1 MDFPKENGRGNPQ
14 ETAAPAGGRVGKSEN
29 SSIKHPDDN
38 PGDRGR
44 KPVSRE
50 HQAITDWLSSVKFRR
65 QLIGGLDERSVWNR
79 IRELNMLYEQALLA
93 ERVRYDTLLE
103 EYRKRYGGGTDA
115 PSQDVSSSQDVSLY
129 RNASSSHKASFPQNS
144 GHEGPAEGG

>member
-14 ETAAPAGGRVGKSEN
+14 ETAAPAGGRVGKSE
-29 SSIKHPDDN
+29 SSSAKYPGDN
-38 PGDRGR
+38 PGDRGQ

-65 QLIGGLDERSVWNR
+65 QFIGGLDERSVWNR

-103 EYRKRYGGGTDA
+103 EYRKRYEGDT
-115 PSQDVSSSQDVSLY
+115 PSKDVPPTQDETFS
-129 RNASSSHKASFPQNS
+129 RNASSAHDASFQKSS
-144 GHEGPAEGG
+144 GHEGPAESR